1 MLDVEGYWDGLQ
13 RILAHAVR
21 EGFVRPEYTAPLLF
35 GTSAPEL
42 LDRFAAWRAPAF
54 PRAWLDPSQI

>member
-1 MLDVEGYWDGLQ
+1 
-13 RILAHAVR
+13 VR
-21 EGFVRPEYTAPLLF
+21 AEYAALLLF

-54 PRAWLDPSQI
+54 PRAWLDPGRL